1 MSKTMLI
8 DATHPEEIRVA
19 VVDGNRLEEYDSEV
33 TSKKH
38 TKGNIYLAKI
48 IRIEPSLQA
57 AFVEY
62 GANRHGF
69 LPFGEIHPDY
79 YQIPVNDRE
88 KMLVPAE
95 PEEAVTESE
104 PSDINESLKTE
115 VFEGEDPIE
124 NTPRRP
130 QYRYKIQEVIKRRQ
144 ILLVQV
150 VKEERANK
158 GAALTTYLTLA
169 GRYCVLMPN
178 SGHRTGGISRKIASA
193 EDRQRLRSIL
203 TELAI
208 PEQMSVIVRT
218 AGQSRNKSEIKRDYE
233 YLSRLWETVREKTL
247 TSIAPTVVY
256 SEGDLVK
263 RAIRDIYHRD
273 VEKVLVAGEEVYKLA
288 KMFMRDL
295 IPSHAKRVQLYRE
308 TVPLF
313 QAYKLEE
320 QINSMFH
327 PKVNLPSG
335 GSIVIHATEALVA
348 IDVNSGRSTRERH
361 IDDTAF
367 KTNLEAAEEVAR
379 QMRLRDLAGLIV
391 VDFIDMH
398 ENKYIH
404 AVEKRFR
411 ESIKQDR
418 ARIQVGKISEFGLLE
433 LSRQRLRPSLM
444 EANTIPC
451 THCQGT
457 GIVRSIGSTALSIL
471 RAIET
476 EGLKGQSSEI
486 LVTVPNEVD
495 LYLLNQKRSTLVE
508 TENRYQFSVLIQRDE
523 TLTNPDFRIQTLTER
538 KEPLVQA
545 IPIVTKEEAI
555 EIEEEQPEA
564 PSIEK
569 APEGET
575 PPTGEKKRRRNRR
588 RQRKPA
594 HPPGEIGSEAQPQV
608 LTPSEKPTSSQ
619 VAEGHPKEG
628 LTPPKEGITKP
639 PLRRRHRFGKRPRYR
654 SPQQKHALPQEG
666 AEKVTSL
673 PVVQETAVQPAQT
686 AQENTKENKATRKGW
701 WKRLLES

>member
-1 MSKTMLI
+1 MLI
-8 DATHPEEIRVA
+8 DATHPEEVRVA

-38 TKGNIYLAKI
+38 TKGNIYLAKV

-95 PEEAVTESE
+95 PEDVRTEGE
-104 PSDINESLKTE
+104 LTDTDESLKTE
-115 VFEGEDPIE
+115 IFEGEDPIE
-124 NTPRRP
+124 TAPRRP

-233 YLSRLWETVREKTL
+233 YLTRLWETVREKTL
-247 TSIAPTVVY
+247 TSIAPTIVY

-308 TVPLF
+308 NVPLF

-320 QINSMFH
+320 QINSMFQ

-398 ENKYIH
+398 ENKHIH

-418 ARIQVGKISEFGLLE
+418 ARIQIGKISEFGLLE

-476 EGLKGQSSEI
+476 EGLKGQSAEI

-508 TENRYQFSVLIQRDE
+508 AENRYQFSVLIQRDG
-523 TLTNPDFRIQTLTER
+523 TLINPEFRIQMLTER
-538 KEPLVQA
+538 KEPLIQA
-545 IPIVTKEEAI
+545 PPVITIEEAI
-555 EIEEEQPEA
+555 EEEIESEEEEQSDSPPMESTA
-564 PSIEK
+564 TT
-569 APEGET
+569 ET
-575 PPTGEKKRRRNRR
+575 APTGEKRRRRNRR

-594 HPPGEIGSEAQPQV
+594 QPPVEAALEATSPQE
-608 LTPSEKPTSSQ
+608 STSNQKLSSPP
-619 VAEGHPKEG
+619 VAEESTNNEG
-628 LTPPKEGITKP
+628 AIK
-639 PLRRRHRFGKRPRYR
+639 PLRRRHRFGKRQRYR
-654 SPQQKHALPQEG
+654 SPQQKQISTQEG
-666 AEKVTSL
+666 AENVVPL
-673 PVVQETAVQPAQT
+673 PVAQETAPQSREST
-686 AQENTKENKATRKGW
+686 QENTGESKTTRKGW